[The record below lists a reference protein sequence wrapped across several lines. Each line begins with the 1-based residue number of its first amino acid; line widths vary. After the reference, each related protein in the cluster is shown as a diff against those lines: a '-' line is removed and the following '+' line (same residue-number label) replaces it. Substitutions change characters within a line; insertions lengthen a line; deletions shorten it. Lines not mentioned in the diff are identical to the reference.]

1 MTIYVSNVTG
11 DDSTGDGSE
20 GNPYKTIGKATT
32 VITGYGDAGPGK
44 KYLIKLAPGNY
55 PEAVTLPS
63 NVFIEGEA
71 GFRYQTTI
79 TSTTFTDF
87 HVLKNLLTKAIFTGC
102 TGIQVW
108 FDTCDVSFNNPANA
122 SGEITQ
128 MVAVN
133 SDLHFMSLVDCSL
146 YARNTDFFFCVLT
159 NNSGTSHSLQIEICD
174 CTAVQIVTPVQLFS
188 ASIIGSHLG
197 SLSLDTITNLRIDSI
212 SVPDSGITLTNGA
225 AYQLQTISQ
234 SVSFTPAV
242 PSNWSVVP
250 NNVKSALDTLAIQSS
265 PSNLASGSYTTA
277 TGGGSFGGYTITQAN
292 PLLLFT
298 FPTPASTASLD
309 LSLLYENTNSRFGWA
324 VPLNYG
330 TSIAG
335 YTNLQIFLSGKYRFT
350 WCVGILFT
358 TQGQTYVFKLFKTTD
373 YTGSLIT
380 TTAYSAAFEED
391 KNAINFPGYTSGLI
405 AKGECVL
412 NCSAGDQFQLGMY
425 QTGGNPYNGQVV
437 PKTSHFTVEYIP

>member
-11 DDSTGDGSE
+11 NDSTGDGSE

-32 VITGYGDAGPGK
+32 VINGYGDAGPGK
-44 KYLIKLAPGNY
+44 IYLIKLTAGTY
-55 PEAVTLPS
+55 SEAVTLPS
-63 NVFIEGEA
+63 NVFIEGEN
-71 GFRYQTTI
+71 GYMYQTII
-79 TSTTFTDF
+79 TSITFTNF
-87 HVLKNLLTKAIFTGC
+87 HIMKNLSTTAVFTGC
-102 TGIQVW
+102 VGINAW
-108 FDTCDVSFNNPANA
+108 FDTCDVNFNNPSNV
-122 SGEITQ
+122 SGEIASLI
-128 MVAVN
+128 VLN
-133 SDLHFMSLVDCSL
+133 SDLHLMALVDCSF
-146 YARNTDFFFCVLT
+146 YARNTKFFIGSLT
-159 NNSGTSHSLQIEICD
+159 NNVSGKTLTFLTCD
-174 CTAVQIVTPVQLFS
+174 ISGFSIITPTQLFS
-188 ASIIGSHLG
+188 AQIAGCTIGG
-197 SLSLDTITNLRIDSI
+197 LSLNTCNNLRIDSI
-212 SVPDSGITLTNGA
+212 SVPKNGITLTNGA

-265 PSNLASGSYTTA
+265 PSNISSGSYTTA
-277 TGGGSFGGYTITQAN
+277 KGTGSFGGYTITQAN

-330 TSIAG
+330 TSSAG
-335 YTNLQIFLSGKYRFT
+335 YTNLQIFLPGKYRFT
-350 WCVGILFT
+350 WCVGIVFT

-373 YTGSLIT
+373 YTGNLIT

-391 KNAINFPGYTSGLI
+391 KNAINFLGYTSGLI
-405 AKGECVL
+405 AKGDCVL

-425 QTGGNPYNGQVV
+425 QTAGNPYNGQVI